1 MTQRPAKNKLWR
13 FLIVLGAIGIL
24 VGALVMRSFRLGQ
37 AECELCVE
45 FGGQRQCRKGS
56 GATAQDARHAA
67 QRAACAVMA
76 AGMSESIACERVP
89 ATDVRCG
96 S

>member
-1 MTQRPAKNKLWR
+1 MTQSQAQKQLWR

-24 VGALVMRSFRLGQ
+24 VGVLVRGSFRVVQ

-45 FGGQRQCRKGS
+45 FGGQRQCRRGS
-56 GATAQDARHAA
+56 GATPEDARGAA

-76 AGMSESIACERVP
+76 AGMSESIACGRVP
-89 ATDVRCG
+89 PTDVRC
-96 S
+96 SS